1 MSKNLYLTKK
11 YSLSLYDINDDLI
24 KLIAYDIFGKNDIST
39 YEKRQLFQMF
49 NEDDPVL
56 GYFEYK
62 DGSLIFNPK
71 HHLSSLLNNSQRPT
85 SPISRESN
93 ESYADSF
100 DTDPDSPRASKR
112 KTLYSGYLIDF
123 SELDNQFILT
133 SPESKDDSLGEFIS
147 INGDVIGRWNP
158 DLNGWSIRP
167 NSVST
172 LMVNGAKLKDGIKR
186 IIPEAYDLVEIH
198 SAETLV

>member
-39 YEKRQLFQMF
+39 LEKRQLFQMF

-62 DGSLIFNPK
+62 DRSLIFNPK
-71 HHLSSLLNNSQRPT
+71 HHLVSLDLNSRHPST
-85 SPISRESN
+85 PRSRESN
-93 ESYADSF
+93 ESYGDSF

-112 KTLYSGYLIDF
+112 KTLYSDYIIDF

-133 SPESKDDSLGEFIS
+133 SLKSKDDTLGEFIS
-147 INGDVIGRWNP
+147 IDGDVIGKWNP

-167 NSVST
+167 HSVST
-172 LMVNGAKLKDGIKR
+172 LIVYGAKLKEGIKKN
-186 IIPEAYDLVEIH
+186 IPEAYDLVDIP

>member
-24 KLIAYDIFGKNDIST
+24 KLIAYDIFGKNEIST

-62 DGSLIFNPK
+62 DGRLVFDLKN
-71 HHLSSLLNNSQRPT
+71 HLSSLINT
-85 SPISRESN
+85 STNPSTPRSRESN
-93 ESYADSF
+93 DSYGDSF

-133 SPESKDDSLGEFIS
+133 SLKSKDDTLGEFIS
-147 INGDVIGRWNP
+147 INGDVIGKWNP
-158 DLNGWSIRP
+158 ELNGWSIRP
-167 NSVST
+167 QSVST
-172 LMVNGAKLKDGIKR
+172 LMMYGAKLKEGIKK
-186 IIPEAYDLVEIH
+186 IMPEAYDLVGIP
-198 SAETLV
+198 SPETLV